1 MAYMDVRQ
9 LKYFIEV
16 YKSGSLSR
24 AAAACYITTPGIRL
38 SLTRLEDELGCKL
51 FKKTGSGLSLSKHG
65 KFLLPYAEQITS
77 MIDECEAHFASVRKQ
92 SSGIPVAFS
101 IGTLEEFAGLPL
113 SRFREEN
120 PGVRIE
126 IREGSDSECDA
137 AVENGDVEFAL
148 TVGPLSGR
156 RMDTTL
162 LYSSLNALLVHESHP
177 LAGRDSVAV
186 RELRDVPMVIQR
198 ETTRSS
204 ANFRACCKAAGFEPI
219 ISTYTDDVL
228 LLFYLPS
235 IGQAAGIASY
245 TLAMRMNRAHIR
257 VIPFEDPE
265 MAWNIYLAKA
275 RGAQLSPNAA
285 RLWSAFAAYSRER
298 GENGGQ

>member
-1 MAYMDVRQ
+1 MDIRQ

-16 YKSGSLSR
+16 YKSGSLSK

-51 FKKTGSGLSLSKHG
+51 FKRTDSGLSLNKHG

-77 MIDECEAHFASVRKQ
+77 MIDECEAHFAAVRTQ
-92 SSGIPVAFS
+92 SEGIPVAFS
-101 IGTLEEFAGLPL
+101 IGTLEEVAGLPL
-113 SRFREEN
+113 SRFRKEH
-120 PGVRIE
+120 PDLKIS
-126 IREGSDSECDA
+126 IRESSDIECDA

-148 TVGPLSGR
+148 TVGPLSSR

-162 LYSSLNALLVHESHP
+162 IYSSFNALLVHESHP
-177 LAGRDSVAV
+177 LANRSSISVK
-186 RELRDVPMVIQR
+186 ELRDVPMVIQR

-204 ANFRACCKAAGFEPI
+204 ANFRACCRAAGFEPV

-235 IGQAAGIASY
+235 IGHAASIASY
-245 TLAMRMNRAHIR
+245 DLAKRMGREHIR
-257 VIPFEDPE
+257 IIPFEDPE
-265 MAWNIYLAKA
+265 MAWNIYLVNA
-275 RGAQLSPNAA
+275 RGTQLSPRAA
-285 RLWSAFAAYSRER
+285 RLWSVFADYSRER
-298 GENGGQ
+298 CADSGG